1 MNQDG
6 EKVYL
11 WYHTTAKWRLSK
23 GIRFQTKSNR
33 CWMSIYSDGEF
44 LLFNAHLKTI
54 KEYDVTKIQQIWRE
68 SDLTG
73 SNFPWTASVAISS
86 GNTNKLY

>member
-1 MNQDG
+1 MRFFF
-6 EKVYL
+6 
-11 WYHTTAKWRLSK
+11 KWRVS
-23 GIRFQTKSNR
+23 
-33 CWMSIYSDGEF
+33 
-44 LLFNAHLKTI
+44 LKII
-54 KEYDVTKIQQIWRE
+54 KEYDVTKLQQIWRE